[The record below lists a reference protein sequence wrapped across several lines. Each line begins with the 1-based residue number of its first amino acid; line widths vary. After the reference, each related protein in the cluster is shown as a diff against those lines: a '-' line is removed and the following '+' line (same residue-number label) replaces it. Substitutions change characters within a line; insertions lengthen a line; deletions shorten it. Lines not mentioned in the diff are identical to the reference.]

1 MIEWERAPLGRS
13 GLDEITK
20 TTWSTKGHGRG
31 CLSRSLMVVLQKID
45 RAMGNWTEKGKGS
58 RGRLNIPK
66 RASCM
71 PALTFPCNPKR
82 YSGNPFNV
90 VWTCPTFSVR
100 AEKSVP
106 LRFTFPFF
114 PLSRSQRG
122 LTSSRSDSR
131 DRSQLRR
138 PCERARERSTQ
149 R

>member
-45 RAMGNWTEKGKGS
+45 RRWEIGQKGKGS
-58 RGRLNIPK
+58 RGRL
-66 RASCM
+66 SCM
-71 PALTFPCNPKR
+71 PPLTFPCNLTR